1 MVCECCRDEVI
12 FHIYEYII
20 LVFVQK
26 AIFQEESGQLIWLE
40 CGSNKTKVVGLTR
53 TMDTYFNYTRH
64 CGRVV
69 KATDYKLIGLIPRRF
84 YSCQCRIF
92 CILYCQLLYKPFS
105 HFHKQTVHILT
116 FTHTKKPVTKYL
128 GLTCI
133 HTLYLETGN
142 IFPLYVL
149 QYSVDYLYVTIMGTL
164 FILSSI

>member
-1 MVCECCRDEVI
+1 MMIYTLFQFGRSHFRKSMCISAGESLVLIKPRSYVRYPAWIYVDE
-12 FHIYEYII
+12 
-20 LVFVQK
+20 K
-26 AIFQEESGQLIWLE
+26 
-40 CGSNKTKVVGLTR
+40 
-53 TMDTYFNYTRH
+53 RH

-69 KATDYKLIGLIPRRF
+69 KATDQKLIGVIPRRF

-116 FTHTKKPVTKYL
+116 FTHTQKSVTKYL
-128 GLTCI
+128 GLTCV

-149 QYSVDYLYVTIMGTL
+149 QCSFDYLHDTIMGTL

>member
-1 MVCECCRDEVI
+1 MSIYILSQFGRSHFRQILCISDGESVVLMNPRSYVRYPAWIHVDE
-12 FHIYEYII
+12 
-20 LVFVQK
+20 K
-26 AIFQEESGQLIWLE
+26 
-40 CGSNKTKVVGLTR
+40 
-53 TMDTYFNYTRH
+53 RH
-64 CGRVV
+64 YGRVV
-69 KATDYKLIGLIPRRF
+69 KATDQKSIGVILRSF
-84 YSCQCRIF
+84 ESFQCQIF
-92 CILYCQLLYKPFS
+92 FIFYCQLLSKPFS

-149 QYSVDYLYVTIMGTL
+149 QYSVDYLYVTIMGEL